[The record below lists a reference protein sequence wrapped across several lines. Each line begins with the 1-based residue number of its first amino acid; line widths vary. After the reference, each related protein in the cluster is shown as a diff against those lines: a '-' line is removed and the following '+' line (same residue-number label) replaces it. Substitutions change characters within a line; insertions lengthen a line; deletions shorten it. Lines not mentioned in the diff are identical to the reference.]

1 MIDRIEW
8 NPRVCGGKPVIKGT
22 RIPVAVVLDQL
33 AARESW
39 DALLKAYPE
48 LTRDDLRA
56 ALLFAKATVEN
67 TDVLPAA

>member
-1 MIDRIEW
+1 MTDRIEW

-67 TDVLPAA
+67 TNVMPAA

>member
-1 MIDRIEW
+1 MTDRIEW
-8 NPRVCGGKPVIKGT
+8 NPRVCAGKPVIKGT

-39 DALLKAYPE
+39 DALLRAYPE

-67 TDVLPAA
+67 TDVMSPA